1 MRFQSK
7 RSAFGVV
14 LYSLGVSRLAITPV
28 LARLEP
34 EESLRMETQLKNYA
48 GPSDAT
54 RIRPDDDQELFF
66 RHQIQLAE
74 ASRQKADRKREETA
88 AEKKARKTWQ
98 LEKRIEWLIK
108 QQESAQVSA
117 LGTDL
122 ATIYPFAS
130 CKVSDSKMLEIWNR
144 LTSKLQEMASEVGQ
158 FLFEQDPDPKLKFL
172 KAMFLLRDDLM
183 THFPKYLRHF
193 KWDLLTIA
201 QMVQFHTGLKISA
214 LRINF
219 LISIDTVVPRLES
232 LKTNEFVGYFRK
244 SLDDYKGDEM
254 VIVYLC
260 LKSIVKNFNLITSRE
275 EELPEFSEFFLS
287 FSDDKFIK
295 KINHLSGELCLI
307 HFRPGEQTWVENNPI
322 FLQIK
327 TLIDYFNDP
336 PLFDPEAHTKPDFLL
351 VCFFIDFLE
360 DFYQPIMRNFRSNP
374 IYQRSLTKKLG
385 FMKTFLKIY
394 QQNPHNGS
402 HLQREIWSLIQ
413 HHQIQHP
420 DEPEMVEWIR
430 KFTLKV
436 IDLTPHQIETMKALP
451 IYTNMWFMKI
461 VD

>member
-1 MRFQSK
+1 AVTSAMRRNSRWAGSSISPFVPLANLQADRAAGSSAVIGLRNLKTGVDESSNNINNNNSSGSILDVLPRIDQFQVPNGLNLTLINSAQGSSAAISSVLRYGTLVRHVSRSSRK
-7 RSAFGVV
+7 NLKTGGCRVPSACRRSAFGVV

-201 QMVQFHTGLKISA
+201 QMVQFHTELKISA

-219 LISIDTVVPRLES
+219 LISVDTVVPRLES
-232 LKTNEFVGYFRK
+232 LKTNEFVGYSGNHLKAMR
-244 SLDDYKGDEM
+244 GH
-254 VIVYLC
+254 C
-260 LKSIVKNFNLITSRE
+260 LPLSKKHREDFNLITSR
-275 EELPEFSEFFLS
+275 
-287 FSDDKFIK
+287 K
-295 KINHLSGELCLI
+295 KSSRL
-307 HFRPGEQTWVENNPI
+307 
-322 FLQIK
+322 
-327 TLIDYFNDP
+327 Y
-336 PLFDPEAHTKPDFLL
+336 
-351 VCFFIDFLE
+351 
-360 DFYQPIMRNFRSNP
+360 
-374 IYQRSLTKKLG
+374 LG
-385 FMKTFLKIY
+385 
-394 QQNPHNGS
+394 
-402 HLQREIWSLIQ
+402 
-413 HHQIQHP
+413 
-420 DEPEMVEWIR
+420 
-430 KFTLKV
+430 
-436 IDLTPHQIETMKALP
+436 
-451 IYTNMWFMKI
+451 
-461 VD
+461 